1 MEFSRLL
8 GLKMKILG
16 GSTKIVDIVIYI
28 YSRYFIYTYIY
39 IFIHVCYYIAIYIY
53 MTQVNSIFI

>member
-39 IFIHVCYYIAIYIY
+39 IYTRMLLYSNLYIYIY
-53 MTQVNSIFI
+53 I